1 MVTCTD
7 GSVLT
12 AAQMWQTSYT
22 AFAGYALF
30 GSVFRA
36 RELAAIAA
44 LAAGSCLYM
53 LISAPLDRH
62 DTAYTPYLIE
72 AGEPLNAPDTI
83 CPSLLAALGVAMM
96 QRRADMAPT
105 SPGAKQM

>member
-1 MVTCTD
+1 MCGTPGVRCASVTYTEKHD
-7 GSVLT
+7 FM

-30 GSVFRA
+30 GSIFKA

-72 AGEPLNAPDTI
+72 AGEALNTHDTI
-83 CPSLLAALGVAMM
+83 LHALLS
-96 QRRADMAPT
+96 QRWAWA
-105 SPGAKQM
+105 